1 MDIVKGTTYVRGDE
15 YAINLV
21 EVNLIAPR
29 EDGKGTDWYRFEII
43 LLYRDSHLHE
53 YRRNMGLAK
62 DFKAGQLRVMGG
74 VAYKNKVY
82 QEHTI
87 NELRE
92 MADDMRWNK
101 QAIDVKE
108 LFQLA

>member
-1 MDIVKGTTYVRGDE
+1 
-15 YAINLV
+15 
-21 EVNLIAPR
+21 
-29 EDGKGTDWYRFEII
+29 
-43 LLYRDSHLHE
+43 
-53 YRRNMGLAK
+53 MGMAK
-62 DFKAGQLRVMGG
+62 DFKVGQFRIMGG
-74 VAYKNKVY
+74 VVVGNKVY

-101 QAIDVKE
+101 QAVDGKE